1 MKMSKKENYNH
12 TMYACF
18 TAYIVQG
25 IVNNFAPLL
34 FVMLQAEYGISLEKI
49 GALIMVNF
57 GTQLAIDFA
66 SVFFVDHIGYRKSII
81 IAHVC
86 SALGFVGLTVLP
98 DLSDDPFIGLL
109 ISVVVYAIG
118 GGLLEVLVSPVV
130 EACPNENKEKAMSLL
145 HSFYCWGQVGVV
157 FLSTLFFSMAGIRH
171 WKIITLIWVI
181 VPVVNGI
188 VFFRVPIRTFQENG
202 EKVMGGRELTKQK
215 MFWLFMLL
223 VMCVGACEHS
233 VGQWASTFAEQGL
246 GVSKSIGD
254 LAGPMSFSAAMGL
267 ARVFYGKKGGQIR
280 LEKFMALSGVMCIL
294 SYLMIAAVP
303 SPAVSLLGCALC
315 GLSVGIMWLGAFSMA
330 AKIKGAGTAM
340 FALFALAGDLGC
352 SIGPGVVGFV
362 AENYQ
367 NNLHMGIGAALI
379 FPIALVTVIIIVT
392 HSQRKNRMTVQ
403 L

>member
-1 MKMSKKENYNH
+1 MSKKEDYNH

-18 TAYIVQG
+18 AAYIVQG
-25 IVNNFAPLL
+25 IVNNFVPLL
-34 FVMLQAEYGISLEKI
+34 FVMLQTEYRISLEKI
-49 GALIMVNF
+49 GALIMINF

-66 SVFFVDHIGYRKSII
+66 SVFFVDRIGYRASMI

-98 DLSDDPFIGLL
+98 DLLADPFIGLL
-109 ISVVVYAIG
+109 ISVVVYAVG

-157 FLSTLFFSMAGIRH
+157 LLSTLFFSMAGIQH
-171 WKIITLIWVI
+171 WKIMTLIWVI

-188 VFFRVPIRTFQENG
+188 VFFRVPLRTFQQNG
-202 EKVMGGRELTKQK
+202 EKGMGIGELAKQK

-223 VMCVGACEHS
+223 VMCAGACEHS

-254 LAGPMSFSAAMGL
+254 LAGPMSFAAAMGL
-267 ARVFYGKKGGQIR
+267 ARVFYGKKGEQIR
-280 LEKFMALSGVMCIL
+280 LEKFMALSGVLCIL
-294 SYLMIAAVP
+294 SYLMIAAIP
-303 SPAVSLLGCALC
+303 IPAVGLLGCALC
-315 GLSVGIMWLGAFSMA
+315 GLSVGIMWPGAFSMA
-330 AKIKGAGTAM
+330 AKMKGAGTAM

-352 SIGPGVVGFV
+352 SIGPGFVGVV
-362 AENYQ
+362 AENHQ

-379 FPIALVTVIIIVT
+379 FPVALVTIIIVVIKL
-392 HSQRKNRMTVQ
+392 QRKNKTTVQ